1 VGSAVHVRALL
12 IAMCASHCPC
22 AVTGSL
28 PVKRQLI
35 AIVAR
40 RASDSTPLDAVV
52 LRFETSQAPSDDSGG
67 TESSDDSVPPVSR
80 IGLADADSTDNAE
93 IVCQVVKWISANEF

>member
-52 LRFETSQAPSDDSGG
+52 LRLGTIFSDD
-67 TESSDDSVPPVSR
+67 DLAVPIVSR

-93 IVCQVVKWISANEF
+93 IVCQVVKWILV